1 MLDSTPE
8 PLKSQRKT
16 RTTDAKVR
24 LAVERA
30 VEAVLDRWAT
40 GDTKA
45 ETALYIERL
54 RLTAAHLRTEA
65 QAIEELADQ
74 EAQ

>member
-8 PLKSQRKT
+8 PLNPKRKT

-40 GDTKA
+40 GDTAA

-65 QAIEELADQ
+65 QAIEELADE